1 MSEKSPC
8 SVWAEWGRSTARE
21 IHGLNCTVAI
31 KILSQLS
38 YDPARKQRFEREARA
53 ISSQNHPNICT
64 LHDIGHQ
71 DRVDYLVMECV
82 EGETLAKQLE
92 RGPLPVDQVLKV
104 GVQIADVLDNAHRS
118 RIVHRDLKPNF
129 LALEL
134 LSDRGA
140 SIFPNG
146 RSTER

>member
-1 MSEKSPC
+1 
-8 SVWAEWGRSTARE
+8 
-21 IHGLNCTVAI
+21 
-31 KILSQLS
+31 
-38 YDPARKQRFEREARA
+38 
-53 ISSQNHPNICT
+53 
-64 LHDIGHQ
+64 
-71 DRVDYLVMECV
+71 VDYLVMECV